1 MTLVCC
7 GPSRGM
13 LCMCAVSPQEK
24 ACTQYIQGEN
34 LRQHTFNKILKARR
48 YYEFPLEGAKVKC
61 V

>member
-1 MTLVCC
+1 
-7 GPSRGM
+7 
-13 LCMCAVSPQEK
+13 MCAVSPQEK